1 MASQLVG
8 EKREGSATVTKGDGM
23 TLKFKETYKFLVL
36 TDSKYVSREEVLLD
50 TPGLP
55 IVGLT
60 SISNNLV
67 CTSKSAERNGTNPL
81 YWDVTCEFESQ
92 EEDQKQDPN
101 NPSDNPATWI
111 PIFKVDSFETKERV
125 IFTDFSTPVQRI
137 CNSAG
142 QPFDQPLTKKLT
154 FCVVSFTQFEDG
166 GVDIQT
172 IMDRN
177 MKINDARF
185 YFGNSASGAAA
196 RTLLCQVTSAELGYY
211 NRYRCWRV
219 GYKITYDP
227 ETHLERILDVGSSY
241 VDPADNKLKPYM
253 DEQNQFRI
261 VGFLK
266 SDGDKLPRNSATNA
280 TTRDFQTYDDI
291 DFDSFIRT

>member
-1 MASQLVG
+1 MASEIVG
-8 EKREGSATVTKGDGM
+8 EKREGSATVTKGEGFN
-23 TLKFKETYKFLVL
+23 LKFKETYKFLVV
-36 TDSKYVSREEVLLD
+36 TDSTSVTREEVLLD

-67 CTSKSAERNGTNPL
+67 CTSKSAERNATHPL
-81 YWDVTCEFESQ
+81 YWDVTAEFES
-92 EEDQKQDPN
+92 EEEQQKQDEN
-101 NPSDNPATWI
+101 NPSDNPATWL

-125 IFTDFSTPVQRI
+125 IFTDFATPVKRI

-185 YFGNSASGAAA
+185 YFGNSAAGAAA
-196 RTLLCQVTSAELGYY
+196 KTLLCQVTSAELGYY

-227 ETHLERILDVGSSY
+227 STHNEKILDVGTSY
-241 VDPADNKLKPYM
+241 VDGGVLKPYM

-261 VGFLK
+261 VGFL
-266 SDGDKLPRNSATNA
+266 DGSGGKLARNSATNA
-280 TTRDFQTYDDI
+280 VTRDFQTYDDI
-291 DFDSFIRT
+291 DFSSFIRV